1 MEVFDIIAGRELSWR
16 DLRDF
21 LVRRNLVTKSEQAF
35 PRYWL
40 AGSLFFGSSV
50 IGRLAGPVLERI
62 RRLFGVRNKRTTK
75 MQKQL
80 LGVSN

>member
-40 AGSLFFGSSV
+40 ARSLFFGASL
-50 IGRLAGPVLERI
+50 IGRPAGPVLERVGC
-62 RRLFGVRNKRTTK
+62 LFGVRNKRTTK